1 LFYAPITHKPRVSGN
16 RTREGKMITYCSA
29 QVTRSKK

>member
-1 LFYAPITHKPRVSGN
+1 
-16 RTREGKMITYCSA
+16 MITYCSA